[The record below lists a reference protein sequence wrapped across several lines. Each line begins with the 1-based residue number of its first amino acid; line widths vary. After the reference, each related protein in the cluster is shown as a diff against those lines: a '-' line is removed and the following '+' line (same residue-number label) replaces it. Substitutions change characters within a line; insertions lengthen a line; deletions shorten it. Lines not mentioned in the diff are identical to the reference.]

1 MNLGNLKIGIRLTL
15 GFGMV
20 LLLLSVI
27 SAVGIWRLQ
36 EVGEAADAMTKRP
49 LVKERIAAEWLVA
62 TSTNSIRTF
71 ALVKSS
77 DAADQ
82 QYFQKG
88 IAQTSLGITEIS
100 KKLSDLLETVEEKSL
115 FADSVAKRAVYV
127 GLRSTI
133 MKLKANG
140 ENAQVAQLT
149 DEKLAPA
156 LTAYDASIRNML
168 LYQKATIDQAVT
180 SIGALNRSGQ
190 FSMMVLAA
198 MALGLGVWLSWW
210 LTTGITRPLDKA
222 FLVAWTVAAGD
233 LISRIEVSRK
243 DETGQLMQAFKDM
256 NTSLAG
262 IVGNVG
268 NVGNVRQSTD
278 TIATAS
284 SQIAAGNQDLSS
296 RTEQQASSLEETA
309 ASMEELT
316 STVAGKQVAGAGR
329 TMDEIVDSVFK
340 LDQSAPQPLQAL
352 GLADARRTPRP
363 ARLAIPS
370 FYSAQGG

>member
-36 EVGEAADAMTKRP
+36 EVGEAADAMAKRP
-49 LVKERIAAEWLVA
+49 LAKERIAAEWLVA

-88 IAQTSLGITEIS
+88 IAQTSLEITEIS

-168 LYQKATIDQAVT
+168 LYQKATIDQTVT

-222 FLVAWTVAAGD
+222 FLVAQTVAAGD
-233 LISRIEVSRK
+233 LTSRIEVSSK
-243 DETGQLMQAFKDM
+243 DETGQLMQALKDM
-256 NTSLAG
+256 NTSLVG
-262 IVGNVG
+262 IVGQ
-268 NVGNVRQSTD
+268 VREGTD

-363 ARLAIPS
+363 ARLATPS
-370 FYSAQGG
+370 FHSAQGG

>member
-36 EVGEAADAMTKRP
+36 EVGEAADAMAKRP
-49 LVKERIAAEWLVA
+49 LAKERIAAEWLVA

-88 IAQTSLGITEIS
+88 IAQTSLEITEIS

-168 LYQKATIDQAVT
+168 LYQKATIDQTVT

-222 FLVAWTVAAGD
+222 FLVAQTVAAGD
-233 LISRIEVSRK
+233 LTSRIEVSRPCS
-243 DETGQLMQAFKDM
+243 ESLM
-256 NTSLAG
+256 L
-262 IVGNVG
+262 
-268 NVGNVRQSTD
+268 
-278 TIATAS
+278 
-284 SQIAAGNQDLSS
+284 
-296 RTEQQASSLEETA
+296 
-309 ASMEELT
+309 
-316 STVAGKQVAGAGR
+316 
-329 TMDEIVDSVFK
+329 
-340 LDQSAPQPLQAL
+340 
-352 GLADARRTPRP
+352 
-363 ARLAIPS
+363 
-370 FYSAQGG
+370 